1 MRSGAHDAPVRSID
15 QPSAGNGA
23 MTKHPPHAVTRL
35 ALATCGLLAS
45 CASAPP
51 REASGG
57 AGGDLPA
64 AHAAEPHTVEQHPS
78 FEQQA
83 FWDGLQALCG
93 GAYGGTGIHVPATD
107 TAFIGQDFVMHVAEC
122 SDGEIRIPFHAGD
135 DRSRT
140 WVLRRDAAGIE
151 LKHVHRHRDGTEASN
166 SNYGGRTAARGTPH
180 RQEFPADAVSVAAV
194 PARISQWWFL
204 EHYPGRRFAYGLFRQ
219 DGGLHYRIEFDLAS
233 PVAPPPPPW

>member
-1 MRSGAHDAPVRSID
+1 
-15 QPSAGNGA
+15 
-23 MTKHPPHAVTRL
+23 MTKRPSL
-35 ALATCGLLAS
+35 AFACLAFAACGLLAA
-45 CASAPP
+45 CATAPP

-57 AGGDLPA
+57 AGGDPPA
-64 AHAAEPHTVEQHPS
+64 AHTAEQHTHEQPALGQRPLEQPA

-93 GAYGGTGIHVPATD
+93 RAYGGTGIHVPATD
-107 TAFIGQDFVMHVAEC
+107 TAFTGQDFVMHVAEC
-122 SDGEIRIPFHAGD
+122 SDSEIRIPFHAGD

-140 WVLRRDAAGIE
+140 WVLRRGAPGIE

-233 PVAPPPPPW
+233 PVEPPPPPW